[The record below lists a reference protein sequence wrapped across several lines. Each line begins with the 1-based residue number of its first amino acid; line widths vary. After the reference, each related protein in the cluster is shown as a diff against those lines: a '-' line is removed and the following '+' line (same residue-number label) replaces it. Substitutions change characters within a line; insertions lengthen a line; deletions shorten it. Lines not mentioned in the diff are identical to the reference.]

1 VGENWKSFEM
11 QTREAL
17 ECCKPNLMVDFGSSS
32 EHQNVKRNEDI
43 RDVTH
48 EISDRN
54 KDTVGNWTRGHS

>member
-1 VGENWKSFEM
+1 M